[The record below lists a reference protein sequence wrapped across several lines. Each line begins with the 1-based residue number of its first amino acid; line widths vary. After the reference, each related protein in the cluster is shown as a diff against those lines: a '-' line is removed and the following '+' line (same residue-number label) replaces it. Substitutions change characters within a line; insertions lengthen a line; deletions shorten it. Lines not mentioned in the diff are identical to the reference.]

1 MEREIFDYIT
11 RMVEEASSTH
21 GESTHVL
28 CAQDEY
34 ARYIMRAD
42 WLDGAPVVYIT
53 YDDVNSPTQ
62 IYSEVLDTS
71 NTQALNA
78 LIAKWQEIGKS
89 FAC

>member
-1 MEREIFDYIT
+1 MEREIFDYIM

-42 WLDGAPVVYIT
+42 WLDGAPAVNIT
-53 YDDVNSPTQ
+53 YDDVNSPMQ
-62 IYSEVLDTS
+62 IHSEVLDTS
-71 NTQALNA
+71 NTQVLNA
-78 LIAKWQEIGKS
+78 LITEWLEIEKS